1 MLSDIL
7 LYYLQSRNSEKIVG
21 YIEILQFR
29 TIYFK
34 LNRTNYNL
42 D

>member
-21 YIEILQFR
+21 YTEILQFR
-29 TIYFK
+29 T
-34 LNRTNYNL
+34 L
-42 D
+42 

>member
-7 LYYLQSRNSEKIVG
+7 LYYLQTRNSEKIVG

-29 TIYFK
+29 T
-34 LNRTNYNL
+34 L
-42 D
+42 